1 MPVSAPMKQ
10 LSEQCISGSR
20 ANLRGI
26 LIDRCQRLWG
36 RSFRTHHDREANQ
49 FFHSGHFVIQS
60 LRLRISS
67 GLRTANHL
75 CEGDDGDG
83 DVWGAAAAWTQNS
96 YNRHCLQTD
105 SHYRSFSTKPSKGP
119 LVHQLQGASV
129 KDGLCEVW
137 RRLGRWGSEI
147 TVKASKNSCI
157 AIVLFLLHKW
167 PN

>member
-1 MPVSAPMKQ
+1 MKQ

-75 CEGDDGDG
+75 CKGDDGDG

-96 YNRHCLQTD
+96 FNSHCLQTD
-105 SHYRSFSTKPSKGP
+105 THYRSFSTKPSGALWFITFKERTTRT
-119 LVHQLQGASV
+119 ASV
-129 KDGLCEVW
+129 KCDGVSAREALKSQW
-137 RRLGRWGSEI
+137 RPPKIVALPAWVDFSLLG
-147 TVKASKNSCI
+147 
-157 AIVLFLLHKW
+157 
-167 PN
+167 